1 MPAMPEQNFRSKL
14 EFQMSQRAVDRPKL
28 SLGLKRDPLALEAY
42 KAKLKIVEPVTI
54 ASRPVAEPE
63 EVSVSNPHSPAAPAS
78 FVLITGEPAPPD
90 PRDAKPR
97 TAAQRKEELERWI
110 VGVGVAVRRSF
121 PAGSREGK
129 AAVEFAKSH
138 RLSIANAFQRR
149 IKRDDVVAELLRM
162 YQTEIQSNSDVS
174 G

>member
-1 MPAMPEQNFRSKL
+1 MAEQNFRSKR

-54 ASRPVAEPE
+54 ASRPVAEAE
-63 EVSVSNPHSPAAPAS
+63 EVSVSYQHSPASS
-78 FVLITGEPAPPD
+78 FVLITGKPAPPD

-110 VGVGVAVRRSF
+110 VGVGLAVRRSF

-129 AAVEFAKSH
+129 AAFKFVKSH

-162 YQTEIQSNSDVS
+162 YQTEI
-174 G
+174 